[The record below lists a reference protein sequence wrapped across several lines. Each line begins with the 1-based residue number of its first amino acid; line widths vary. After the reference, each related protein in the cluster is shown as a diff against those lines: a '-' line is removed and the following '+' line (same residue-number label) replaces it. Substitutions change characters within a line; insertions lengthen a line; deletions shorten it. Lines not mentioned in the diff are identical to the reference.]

1 LNCLFPL
8 TKLKPSMPLL
18 PLQPIGS
25 ANFYMSG
32 DVTIQEGAAIAP
44 GAILQADSGSRII
57 IRSGACI
64 GMGVVLH
71 AHHGTIE
78 VGAGAT
84 LGAAVLAIG
93 NVKIGAHTC
102 VGASTTIW
110 NRDIAA
116 DAVVPPGSLVTDSG
130 KQVIIADESPP
141 PLPESQET
149 PPESVAPPPP
159 VDPTLTEEAIAF
171 GAGHCPIAPPVPPP
185 VPESPTA
192 NPGIPIYGQ
201 VSLNQLLITLFPHK
215 QSSPPPE
222 QSG

>member
-1 LNCLFPL
+1 
-8 TKLKPSMPLL
+8 MPLL

-130 KQVIIADESPP
+130 RQVIIADESPP
-141 PLPESQET
+141 P
-149 PPESVAPPPP
+149 ESVAPTPAPSAPVVPPP
-159 VDPTLTEEAIAF
+159 TVAPTTVPEEAIAF
-171 GAGHCPIAPPVPPP
+171 GAGLRPIAPPP

-192 NPGIPIYGQ
+192 NPGVPIYGQ

-215 QSSPPPE
+215 QPSQPPE

>member
-1 LNCLFPL
+1 
-8 TKLKPSMPLL
+8 MPLL

-102 VGASTTIW
+102 VGASSTIW

-149 PPESVAPPPP
+149 PPESVPPKPAPSAPVVPPPT
-159 VDPTLTEEAIAF
+159 VAPTNVPEEAIS
-171 GAGHCPIAPPVPPP
+171 PPP
-185 VPESPTA
+185 IPELPTA
-192 NPGIPIYGQ
+192 NPGVPIYGQ

-215 QSSPPPE
+215 QSSAPPE

>member
-1 LNCLFPL
+1 
-8 TKLKPSMPLL
+8 MPLL

-130 KQVIIADESPP
+130 RQVIIADESPP

-149 PPESVAPPPP
+149 PPESVAPTPAPSATVVPPPP

-171 GAGHCPIAPPVPPP
+171 GAGSRPIAPP

-192 NPGIPIYGQ
+192 NPGVPIYGQ

-215 QSSPPPE
+215 QPSPPPE